1 MTVDLIAMVIGTA
14 VIAGSLCYP
23 LYKHYRK
30 KKAMHRLVQQYM
42 QDYFLIERDY
52 MEAYR
57 EMICKACM
65 ENTKE
70 NFRSKG

>member
-1 MTVDLIAMVIGTA
+1 MAVGLIAMVIGAA

-23 LYKHYRK
+23 LYKHYHK
-30 KKAMHRLVQQYM
+30 KKAMHKLVQQFM

-57 EMICKACM
+57 EMIYKACM

-70 NFRSKG
+70 NFRNKG